1 MDLKSLQLNPQQ
13 VAAVEAINGPILVVA
28 GAGSGKTRVLTTRVA
43 YLINNVGIDDHS
55 ILAITF
61 TNAACLEMRNR
72 IVNLLNHYTSTNILT
87 YHALCLKILRCDID
101 KLKGSNDFRIIDE
114 EEKSTIINQIYKDW
128 RLRDDFG
135 KRCKPRLMLDFIEE
149 YQAYN
154 AEYSNDLWSLNTG
167 PLDSINDMVKHHYLF
182 SSDVKY
188 IEGIY
193 KEYQKQKQKN
203 NWLDFNDLIYSVYKL
218 FKNWP
223 DVVKKWSERF
233 QYILVDE
240 FQDTDRFQFEIL
252 CKLVN
257 KQQNVFAVGDPDQTI
272 YEWRGAYSDIF
283 NVYLKTFK
291 NTKTIILDTNYRS
304 TQNILNVANA
314 LIKHNQVRIDKTL
327 TTINGSGEKP
337 IYYCGDSQHEEG
349 RFIANKISELHDKK
363 HIAYKDIAVL
373 YRSNYLSKFI
383 EDGLINTNIPYYIYG
398 GVKFYQRKEIK
409 DILAYLRIVSHFDDE
424 LSILRV
430 INVPQRGIGETT
442 VDKIKKYTNTKHI
455 SFTDALKITKANDHD
470 IPWNDQAIYRFIN
483 LINEI
488 KLAIKNKNIAD
499 TVDQIVKIT
508 KYEQYLNSFENSC
521 EAENRMDNIRELI
534 NSIKEYETEHP
545 SATIDEFIQSIA
557 LYTDI
562 SSNDVKNKNNHD
574 EVSLMT
580 VHFAKGT
587 EYKVVFIA
595 GLYEGVFPN
604 AKSIGMNSE
613 EERRIAFVGI
623 TRAKQYLFISS
634 NTGKSFMGNNYPSSF
649 INEMGKQNLEEI
661 SSYYQ
666 STSSAD
672 LEWYDSHK
680 IENYQNM
687 YEQKQV
693 QYNVGDTIVHT
704 IFGMGVVVEVND
716 GILGIMFKKP
726 YGLKHIIA
734 THKSLKLVRN

>member
-1 MDLKSLQLNPQQ
+1 MDLKLLQLNPQQ
-13 VAAVEAINGPILVVA
+13 ITAVETINGPVLVVA

-43 YLINNVGIDDHS
+43 YLINNVGIDDNS
-55 ILAITF
+55 VLAITF

-72 IVNLLNHYTSTNILT
+72 ITNLLNHYTSANILT

-101 KLKGSNDFRIIDE
+101 KLNGSNDFRIIDDE
-114 EEKSTIINQIYKDW
+114 EQFGIINQIYKDW

-135 KRCKPRLMLDFIEE
+135 KRCKPRLILDFIEE

-154 AEYSNDLWSLNTG
+154 AEYSNDLWSLNTE
-167 PLDSINDMVKHHYLF
+167 PLDSVNDMVKRHYLF
-182 SSDVKY
+182 SSDAKY

-218 FKNWP
+218 FRNWP
-223 DVVKKWSERF
+223 DVVKKWSEKF

-257 KQQNVFAVGDPDQTI
+257 NQQNIFAVGDPDQTI

-283 NVYLKTFK
+283 NVYLKIFK

-314 LIKHNQVRIDKTL
+314 LIKHNNIRIDKTL
-327 TTINGSGEKP
+327 RTINGMGEKP

-349 RFIANKISELHDKK
+349 RFIANKISELHDKNN
-363 HIAYKDIAVL
+363 IAYKDIAVL

-383 EDGLINTNIPYYIYG
+383 EDSLINTNIPYYIYG

-424 LSILRV
+424 LSIVRV

-442 VDKIKKYTNTKHI
+442 IDKIRKYASAKHI
-455 SFTDALKITKANDHD
+455 SFTEALKITKAGDPD
-470 IPWNDQAIYRFIN
+470 VPWNDQAIYHFIN
-483 LINEI
+483 LINKI

-499 TVDQIVKIT
+499 TVDQIIKIT
-508 KYEQYLNSFENSC
+508 KYEQYLNSFENNS

-534 NSIKEYETEHP
+534 NSIKQYETSHP

-562 SSNDVKNKNNHD
+562 SSNDVKNKQEHD

-587 EYKVVFIA
+587 EYKAVFIA

-604 AKSIGMNSE
+604 ARSIGTHSE

-649 INEMGKQNLEEI
+649 INEMGKQNLEKI

-666 STSSAD
+666 STSNAD
-672 LEWYDSHK
+672 IEWYDSHK

-704 IFGMGVVVEVND
+704 IFGMGVIVEVNN

-726 YGLKHIIA
+726 HGLKHIIA
-734 THKSLKLVRN
+734 THKSLKLIRN

>member
-13 VAAVEAINGPILVVA
+13 VAAVETINGPVLVVA
-28 GAGSGKTRVLTTRVA
+28 GAGSGKTKVLTTRVA
-43 YLINNVGIDDHS
+43 YLINNVGINDNS

-72 IVNLLNHYTSTNILT
+72 IVNLLNRYTSTNILT
-87 YHALCLKILRCDID
+87 YHALCLKILRCDIN
-101 KLKGSNDFRIIDE
+101 KLNTSNDFRIIDDE
-114 EEKSTIINQIYKDW
+114 EQFAIINQIYKDW

-135 KRCKPRLMLDFIEE
+135 KRCKPRLTLDFIEE

-154 AEYSNDLWSLNTG
+154 AEYSNDLWSLNTE

-182 SSDVKY
+182 SNDVKY

-218 FKNWP
+218 FRNWP
-223 DVVKKWSERF
+223 DVVKKWSEKF

-257 KQQNVFAVGDPDQTI
+257 NQQNVFAVGDPDQTI

-314 LIKHNQVRIDKTL
+314 LIKHNNIRIDKTL
-327 TTINGSGEKP
+327 TTINGMGEKP

-349 RFIANKISELHDKK
+349 RFIANKINELHEKNN
-363 HIAYKDIAVL
+363 IAYKDIAVL

-409 DILAYLRIVSHFDDE
+409 DILAYLRVVSHFDDE

-442 VDKIKKYTNTKHI
+442 IDKIKKYANAKHI
-455 SFTDALKITKANDHD
+455 SFADALKITKANDPD

-499 TVDQIVKIT
+499 TVNQIIKIT

-557 LYTDI
+557 LYTDT
-562 SSNDVKNKNNHD
+562 SSNDVKNKKDHD

-587 EYKVVFIA
+587 EYKAVFIA

-604 AKSIGMNSE
+604 AKSIGIHGE

-649 INEMGKQNLEEI
+649 INEMGKQNLEKI
-661 SSYYQ
+661 NSFYQ
-666 STSSAD
+666 STSTAD
-672 LEWYDSHK
+672 IEWYDSHK

-704 IFGMGVVVEVND
+704 IFGMGVVVEVSN
-716 GILGIMFKKP
+716 GILSIMFKKP